1 MDNSFALQYPI
12 SYTMPMAVAS
22 VFSVFSPIS
31 VLTMENQESEI
42 KGEYNNS
49 YKDVN
54 VYLQLICNNPF
65 SRIENK
71 ITSFKA
77 LETNWDGFETDSPD
91 DKVITN
97 THRFAKVLPECSR

>member
-49 YKDVN
+49 YKDIF
-54 VYLQLICNNPF
+54 L
-65 SRIENK
+65 
-71 ITSFKA
+71 
-77 LETNWDGFETDSPD
+77 
-91 DKVITN
+91 
-97 THRFAKVLPECSR
+97 